1 MDGSLDEVSGQSGWE
16 SKGYHILCSLDKD
29 AYAEYLLAETD
40 DHVQQVVI
48 KLFALTL
55 SEPQELQFFQQT
67 ARLQQLKDPHILR
80 MLDAGIV
87 ENSVDADERQPF
99 IVLAYTDRMT
109 LRQRYITRSSSDI
122 ADFLPYLKIIG
133 AALHYAHENMCA
145 HRNLRPESILLHQ
158 DEELLL
164 SDFFLDVVD
173 ARVQEEIDETSGVE
187 DVEEAKDVKEGVED
201 YEHALYGRVCYM
213 APEQFAGPGEYASD
227 IYALGVMAYEW
238 IAGEP
243 PFHGSSYAAIAEQHK
258 EIPPQLPKP
267 SPASNEPLVADAV
280 QQVIMRALAKDP
292 AERFSSPGE
301 FVTALEQ
308 AIELEVA
315 LASDSEYR
323 TDPEIELG
331 SASIYRTDPE
341 IDVESI
347 RENDSIREDD
357 PVTPLPL
364 SPLPRAPHF
373 TQLARFPDTSVTTTP
388 VLAALKQQ
396 RVMPGRSAVITD
408 SLHDRRMSELSLG
421 RRAFM
426 FSLVA
431 LSALGG
437 AAAWLFAL
445 RLEPSPVEAT
455 GQGLI
460 SDDMS
465 SIPVRSQ
472 STTML
477 TYYGHKARVNAVAWS
492 PDDRLLATASD
503 DHLVILLNASTGVPQ
518 RIYSG
523 HTAEVTTLAWSPNGR
538 LIASAGADNTVHV
551 WEAASGQV
559 LRIYSGHTQRVNAV
573 DWSLDSALVASA
585 SDDKTAQVWNV
596 LNGEVAMIYAG
607 HTDKVNSVA
616 WSPDN
621 TRIATGSWDHTMQ
634 VWATVSSDAFAI
646 GDTVFS
652 YCGHSAEV
660 YGVAWSPDGRL
671 VASAGGDNVVQTCN
685 GVNGAGTK
693 LPPRRHENIVYSVS
707 WSPDGKQLATA
718 SADKTV
724 RLWNGHTGRG
734 TFIYRGHSDS
744 VYAVQWSHNGR
755 RLASAS
761 ADRTARIWHS

>member
-1 MDGSLDEVSGQSGWE
+1 MDWGYMDGSLDEVSGQSGWE
-16 SKGYHILCSLDKD
+16 SKGYHILCSLDKGPS
-29 AYAEYLLAETD
+29 AEYLLAETD

-80 MLDAGIV
+80 MLDAGSV
-87 ENSVDADERQPF
+87 ENSVHADERQPF
-99 IVLAYTDRMT
+99 IVMAYTDRMT
-109 LRQRYITRSSSDI
+109 LRQRYITRSSRDI
-122 ADFLPYLKIIG
+122 ADFLPYLKTIG
-133 AALHYAHENMCA
+133 DALHYAHENMCA

-164 SDFFLDVVD
+164 SDFLLDAVD
-173 ARVQEEIDETSGVE
+173 TGVQEEIDETSGVDE
-187 DVEEAKDVKEGVED
+187 IDRVVENYDHEM
-201 YEHALYGRVCYM
+201 YGRVCYM

-243 PFHGSSYAAIAEQHK
+243 PFHGSYAAIAEQHK
-258 EIPPQLPKP
+258 EIPPQIPP
-267 SPASNEPLVADAV
+267 PALASKEPPVADAV
-280 QQVIMRALAKDP
+280 QLVIMRALAKDP

-301 FVTALEQ
+301 FVAALEQ
-308 AIELEVA
+308 ALVLEVT
-315 LASDSEYR
+315 LESDSEYR

-331 SASIYRTDPE
+331 SASEYRTDPE
-341 IDVESI
+341 IDVELL
-347 RENDSIREDD
+347 RENESIREDD

-364 SPLPRAPHF
+364 SPLPRASHF
-373 TQLARFPDTSVTTTP
+373 TQPARFPDTSIETTP
-388 VLAALKQQ
+388 VLTPLTPQ
-396 RVMPGRSAVITD
+396 RVMPGRPAVIAD
-408 SLHDRRMSELSLG
+408 SLHARRTSELSLG
-421 RRAFM
+421 RRAFL

-445 RLEPSPVEAT
+445 RLTPSPVEAT

-460 SDDMS
+460 SDDTS
-465 SIPVRSQ
+465 GIPVSLQ
-472 STTML
+472 PTTML

-492 PDDRLLATASD
+492 PGDRLLATASD
-503 DHLVILLNASTGVPQ
+503 DHLVILLNANTGAPQ
-518 RIYSG
+518 RIYRG
-523 HTAEVTTLAWSPNGR
+523 HTAEITTLAWSPNGR
-538 LIASAGADNTVHV
+538 FIASAGADNAVHV
-551 WEAASGQV
+551 WEAASGKV
-559 LRIYSGHTQRVNAV
+559 LRIYTGHTQRVNAV
-573 DWSLDSALVASA
+573 DWSMDSALVASA

-596 LNGEVAMIYAG
+596 LNGEVAMVYAG

-621 TRIATGSWDHTMQ
+621 TRIATGSWDHSTQ
-634 VWATVSSDAFAI
+634 VWATVPSDAFAI

-671 VASAGGDNVVQTCN
+671 VASAGGDNVVQICN
-685 GVNGAGTK
+685 GVNGAATT

-724 RLWNGHTGRG
+724 RLWNAHTGRG

-744 VYAVQWSHNGR
+744 VYAVQWSHNSR

-761 ADRTARIWHS
+761 ADRTARIWHP